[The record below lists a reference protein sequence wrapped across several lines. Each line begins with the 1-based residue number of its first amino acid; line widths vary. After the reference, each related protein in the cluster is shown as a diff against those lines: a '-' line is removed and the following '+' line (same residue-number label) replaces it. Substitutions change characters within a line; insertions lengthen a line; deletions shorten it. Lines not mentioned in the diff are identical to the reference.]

1 MYILNSYENSFNK
14 IIAVP
19 TDEIE
24 ISDRFLVCTSYDKKI
39 RLDTIGT
46 LSVLEGLS
54 FRHNDQESFISYKNG
69 LLDLPNSMERYNNP
83 WNVYL
88 DQEEY
93 AKMQD
98 SIGNMTRLKSLTL
111 CSSQITEL
119 PNNTGSLINL
129 ENLILSESGIKEFSE
144 IISRLHRLK
153 NLDLSRTEITALP
166 ESIYYLKRLESLN
179 LSGTGINKLPESLG
193 NLYHLKHLYI
203 NGTGITELP
212 ESIRYLTD
220 LESLNLSGTGI
231 KEFPEIMSRLYQLKN
246 LDLSRTAIT
255 VFPEII
261 GYLYRLESLNLSGTG
276 INKLPESLAE
286 LYHLKHLDI
295 NGTGITVLPDSICD
309 LIKLKSLNLSGTGI
323 NELPK
328 SIGKLRYLKKLD
340 ISGTGITTLPNS
352 LRNMMNLEDFN
363 ICNTRIIKLPEFI
376 GELSSLHNLELS
388 NSQIEELPQSIGELR
403 QLIELNLSN
412 SQIVKF
418 PETTY
423 LPNNLIRL
431 NLSGSQLRELP
442 VNIGELKNLE
452 SLNISGT
459 RLRRLPYEIGG
470 LENLV
475 ELDIS
480 KTQLKELPETM
491 RNLTRL
497 KSLDLSC
504 TRIHD
509 IGVLS
514 YLHSLSSIEMWETM
528 VDDIS
533 CLSKLEHLESLNI
546 SITPVTDIS
555 SLKKLHSLSR
565 LDISGTQV
573 SDISGLIGATSL
585 SELNMAWIP
594 VEDISFL
601 SSLTRLVSINLFE
614 TPISDIGSLGELKG
628 LRKINIS
635 RTNLDFIPESF
646 LDLRIDFTNQEMGE
660 EDGIYIKDLSL
671 RNDPIEVFFQSRNTI
686 IEYLK
691 NRNNKSMDRVG
702 ECKVI
707 FLGNGNAGKSTAVH
721 RILNAGALSEHN
733 ENGTGVEV
741 NEIHFLKNNDKITLS
756 IWDFDGH
763 AVFHSLHR
771 LFLSQRSVYVIFLN
785 AGDTSLNE
793 SAKYWLREVKA
804 YANGAPVLL
813 VINKIDHNRLAFVD
827 EYELKEY
834 YPFLSK
840 IIRLSAAKDSIDV
853 FNTELVES
861 IKNCVTETGVVN
873 AKIPHSW
880 KRAIETLRNTVFS
893 FISMD
898 RFKQICYECGVL
910 DINEVWQ
917 PLLDWIVDLGVG
929 FSFLNDNS
937 KEEDL
942 IIQPLW
948 LINAIHTIIING
960 RNVSNNGIVQKSDI
974 YQLFSG
980 LKETQMWDSVDFHY
994 SLYEISC
1001 ILGVLHRIEI
1011 SFENPDGTEFFP
1023 LFCDHNSS
1031 VSHSDVVGN
1040 NAVHYVYKYDYLPQ
1054 SVIHRLIVKMQNDL
1068 DYKHV
1073 WYQGAVFRN
1082 KRFIAYVNASHNIID
1097 IYVISKDANHS
1108 ATEYW
1113 GVLRSE
1119 ILQIN
1124 KDMTLNPKYYICY
1137 GENGLEDE
1145 FSYDDLLSMRRA
1157 GIYKTYSQ
1165 HLNRL
1170 VPVDDILSLDNNA
1183 NTNIVD
1189 DVLKCIISIQSSKS
1203 LINAN
1208 EEQLNL
1214 YTRDLLEMK
1223 GFYCLD
1229 QRKIRKNGQVS
1240 EIDLNIL
1247 DPRTNKNYLLESTI
1261 ITSVHKAILDSHI
1274 KKLLSYYQNKG
1285 NAELFFITYI
1295 RNDKEAFE
1303 KISNRVFDY
1312 LLSQSQINSNGDIF
1326 ELYQFEKPNAV
1337 NQFLQYIKT
1346 TYLFKNIPF
1355 TIYYINARVMGSRD
1369 LNDKTT

>member
-98 SIGNMTRLKSLTL
+98 SIENMTRLKSLTL

-119 PNNTGSLINL
+119 PKNTESLINL
-129 ENLILSESGIKEFSE
+129 ENLILSGSGIKEFSE
-144 IISRLHRLK
+144 IISRLRWLK

-166 ESIYYLKRLESLN
+166 DSIYYLKRLESLN
-179 LSGTGINKLPESLG
+179 LSGTGI
-193 NLYHLKHLYI
+193 
-203 NGTGITELP
+203 
-212 ESIRYLTD
+212 
-220 LESLNLSGTGI
+220 
-231 KEFPEIMSRLYQLKN
+231 KEFPKIISRLYQLKN
-246 LDLSRTAIT
+246 LDLSRTEIT

-261 GYLYRLESLNLSGTG
+261 GYLHRLESLNLSGTG

-328 SIGKLRYLKKLD
+328 SIGNLRYLKKLD

-376 GELSSLHNLELS
+376 GELSSLHNLKLS

-423 LPNNLIRL
+423 LPSNLIRL

-442 VNIGELKNLE
+442 LNIGELKNLE

-459 RLRRLPYEIGG
+459 RLMRLPYEIGG

-546 SITPVTDIS
+546 SITPVTDIN
-555 SLKKLHSLSR
+555 SLKELHSLSR

-573 SDISGLIGATSL
+573 SDISGLMGLTSL

-601 SSLTRLVSINLFE
+601 SSLTRLTSINLFE
-614 TPISDIGSLGELKG
+614 TPISDISSLGELKG

-646 LDLRIDFTNQEMGE
+646 LDLRIDFINQEMGE

-733 ENGTGVEV
+733 ENATGVEV

-771 LFLSQRSVYVIFLN
+771 LFLSQRSVYVVFLN

-793 SAKYWLREVKA
+793 SAKYWLREVKT

-840 IIRLSAAKDSIDV
+840 IIRLSAAKDSTEV
-853 FNTELVES
+853 FNTELVGS

-893 FISMD
+893 YISMD

-910 DINEVWQ
+910 DINEVWR
-917 PLLDWIVDLGVG
+917 PLLDWVVDLGVG

-980 LKETQMWDSVDFHY
+980 LKETHMWDSVDFHY
-994 SLYEISC
+994 SLYEIIC

-1023 LFCDHNSS
+1023 LFCDRNSS

-1054 SVIHRLIVKMQNDL
+1054 SVVHRLIVKMQNDL

-1082 KRFIAYVNASHNIID
+1082 MRFIAYVNASHNIID
-1097 IYVISKDANHS
+1097 VYVKSKDVNHS

-1113 GVLRSE
+1113 DVLRSG

-1145 FSYDDLLSMRRA
+1145 FSYDELVNMRRA
-1157 GIYKTYSQ
+1157 GIYRTYSQ

-1170 VPVDDILSLDNNA
+1170 VSVDDVLSLDNNA
-1183 NTNIVD
+1183 NRNIVD
-1189 DVLKCIISIQSSKS
+1189 DILKCIISIQSNKG
-1203 LINAN
+1203 LNNAN

-1214 YTRDLLEMK
+1214 YIRDLLEMR

-1229 QRKIRKNGQVS
+1229 QRVIRNNGRLN

-1261 ITSVHKAILDSHI
+1261 ITSVSKAILDSYI

-1295 RNDKEAFE
+1295 RNVKEAFE

-1312 LLSQSQINSNGDIF
+1312 FLSQSQINSNGDIF
-1326 ELYQFEKPNAV
+1326 ELYQFEEPNSV
-1337 NQFLQYIKT
+1337 NQYLQYMKT

-1355 TIYYINARVMGSRD
+1355 TIYYINARVMGSRG